1 VTFKGG
7 YWGKLL
13 DIDLTTRS
21 IDTLE
26 FDDDFARKFL
36 GGVSFGNK
44 ILYDRTSAGIDPLSP
59 DNIIMWMMG
68 PLNGT
73 SLHGQKMFVI
83 FKSPLTGNLGFCKH
97 GGGIAWELKFAGW
110 DGVIVSGKA
119 DRPVYIYIK
128 DNQAEIRDASRIWGK
143 DTMATGDM
151 IRDEVGEEFT
161 KISCCG
167 PAGENM
173 VRFAS
178 VMGELGKAGAR
189 TGGGAVMGSKNL
201 KALAVRGTHTVP
213 LANPQKYNELTIK
226 LRKTITE
233 VSFPRP
239 LKRWGTC
246 TYATA
251 TNNCKNFLLS
261 CWPEVQ
267 RACSAEAQE
276 KMFWVRDFSCPGCPS
291 VCFRRGVIRQGPFT
305 GRVGES
311 SEYDTS
317 LLGLSC
323 GVTDLFGFLNN
334 VGLCDKL
341 GLDGTSTGSVIA
353 WAMECYEKGI
363 LTNEDLDGLELTW
376 GNTQA
381 MDVLIK
387 KIAFREGVGD
397 LLAEGTRI
405 ASQKVGRGSESYAI
419 HIKGLEM
426 AAWDPR
432 GFPLGE
438 SFRPGALAG
447 TAIGYSTASRGGDH
461 ITDQNCN
468 QDATG
473 ACIFATGQIAG
484 VNIPEQMVSLIKLA
498 TGWDDYDLEEYNITN
513 ERLWT
518 LRRLFNVREDMGRKD
533 DVLPERHYTLPIPTG
548 SKKGMVVSR
557 EEFEKELDKF
567 YEKRGWDKVGIPT
580 RDRLKNLGL
589 ENMA

>member
-7 YWGKLL
+7 YWGKFL
-13 DIDLTTRS
+13 DVDLTTRS
-21 IDTLE
+21 IKEVEL
-26 FDDDFARKFL
+26 DDEFARKFL

-44 ILYDRTSAGIDPLSP
+44 ILYDRTPAGTDPLSP
-59 DNIIMWMMG
+59 ENIIMWMMG

-73 SLHGQKMFVI
+73 SFHGQKMFVI

-110 DGVIVSGKA
+110 DGVIVTGQAES
-119 DRPVYIYIK
+119 PVYIYIK
-128 DNQAEIRDASRIWGK
+128 DDHAEIRDASRIWGK
-143 DTMATGDM
+143 DTMATGVM
-151 IRDEVGEEFT
+151 IREEVGDEFT
-161 KISCCG
+161 KVSCCG

-201 KALAVRGTHTVP
+201 KALAVRGTQTVP
-213 LANPQKYNELTIK
+213 LANPEKYNELATK
-226 LRKTITE
+226 LRNTLMQ
-233 VSFPRP
+233 VPFPG

-246 TYATA
+246 TYTGSAS
-251 TNNCKNFLLS
+251 NCKNFLLS

-363 LTNEDLDGLELTW
+363 LTKEDLDGLELTW
-376 GNTQA
+376 GNTLA
-381 MDVLIK
+381 MDKLIK

-397 LLAEGTRI
+397 LLAEGTKI
-405 ASQKVGRGSESYAI
+405 ASQKIGKDSENCAMQ
-419 HIKGLEM
+419 IKGLEM

-432 GFPLGE
+432 GFPLSE

-447 TAIGYSTASRGGDH
+447 TAIGYATASRGGDH

-473 ACIFATGQIAG
+473 TCVFAAGQMAG
-484 VNIPEQMVSLIKLA
+484 VNVSEQMVSLIKLA
-498 TGWDDYDLEEYNITN
+498 TGWEGYSLEEYNTIT

-518 LRRLFNVREDMGRKD
+518 LRRLFNVREGMGRKD
-533 DVLPERHYTLPIPTG
+533 DILPQRHYTLPISYG
-548 SKKGMVVSR
+548 ARKGMVVSR

-567 YEKRGWDKVGIPT
+567 YEARGWDKAGIPT
-580 RDRLKNLGL
+580 KERLKSLGL
-589 ENMA
+589 DNMA